1 MIFCKQSCICLTNLH
16 RQTDSQKTNQL
27 QNKQVLQYYAQDC
40 KSGWEEHKN
49 LGSVPGLP
57 VCLFILL
64 KNQKQPHVSTNE
76 WSQMCSLVLS
86 LTTHPFRN
94 LTVDLL
100 TLPPFFLFLFFF
112 LCTWSSW
119 PVNLLYFLLRNGV
132 QLCAMGTIV
141 EGQFTTHLT
150 ELELPILTQ
159 ISHSSSILAL
169 RKVCILQGKLTYCL
183 RSHSLCHWDWNKGL
197 EQGFHK
203 ILNAVSNTEVVT
215 SPRYLWWLN
224 QEACRH
230 LP

>member
-1 MIFCKQSCICLTNLH
+1 MSTIRVCMIFCKQSCICLTNLH

-64 KNQKQPHVSTNE
+64 KSQKQPHVSTNE

-100 TLPPFFLFLFFF
+100 TLPPFFCFCFFF
-112 LCTWSSW
+112 FVLGLPGLWTCSTFS
-119 PVNLLYFLLRNGV
+119 
-132 QLCAMGTIV
+132 
-141 EGQFTTHLT
+141 
-150 ELELPILTQ
+150 LEM
-159 ISHSSSILAL
+159 
-169 RKVCILQGKLTYCL
+169 
-183 RSHSLCHWDWNKGL
+183 
-197 EQGFHK
+197 
-203 ILNAVSNTEVVT
+203 VSNCVLWVPLWKAS
-215 SPRYLWWLN
+215 SPLT
-224 QEACRH
+224 
-230 LP
+230 